1 MKKIVFVL
9 SVVGILVGIASCGKR
24 SFANA
29 QKNNTAGFYEYEV
42 ECLGTD
48 LDGSQQLRSYGAG
61 ANRED
66 AREQAKKNAIF
77 NVLFKG
83 TRLGRS
89 GCDVRPIVFNINVY
103 DEKRDFFNEFFKD
116 GGAYKAFVTKEDTP
130 RQTKNRLNGEGR
142 EKVFGMRLTVLVS
155 ELRKELKSKGI
166 IE

>member
-1 MKKIVFVL
+1 MKKNKIVL
-9 SVVGILVGIASCGKR
+9 IAVVSCLIISCGR
-24 SFANA
+24 RTFVGTS
-29 QKNNTAGFYEYEV
+29 KNITAGFYEYEA

-66 AREQAKKNAIF
+66 AREQAKKSAVY

-83 TRLGRS
+83 TRLGRT
-89 GCDVRPIVFNINVY
+89 GCDVRPVVFNINTY

-130 RQTKNRLNGEGR
+130 RQTKNRLKGEGR

-155 ELRKELKSKGI
+155 ELRKEMKSKGI